1 MHIRWSGW
9 LALLAIAALAFAPAP
24 QAQDEAVV
32 QVTQIDRSQFPTVQ
46 VYVSITDAEGMPLPV
61 PAEAVQ
67 LFENGEPVRLEAVA
81 GQGEIGPLTTLL
93 VIDVSGS
100 MAVAGK
106 LKAAQAAAHAYVDQ
120 MREGDQA
127 GVLAFNVESDLLQPI
142 TRNRQALHTAI
153 DALETHDDTALY
165 DALLEGVALLESIQ
179 GRKAII
185 ALTDGMDNSSAA
197 TLDRVVTRTTDGGL
211 SISAIGLG
219 DRSQL
224 GVSFAGLDDEAL
236 KQMAENAGGSFG
248 LAADQP
254 SLTRLYQRL
263 GRALQSEYRLT
274 YTTQSPLRDGLNRQL
289 TVRLGDR
296 AAAAEAAYNPGGVL
310 PEVATYPSWAL
321 FLAGLA
327 LLVVLMVL
335 PGVIRMGSDR
345 LRKPEPSAKAGKPK
359 AGRIRLGEEA
369 KPSAQRRV
377 KLR

>member
-46 VYVSITDAEGMPLPV
+46 VYVSVTDAEGMPLPV

-106 LKAAQAAAHAYVDQ
+106 LKAAQAAANAYVDQ

-248 LAADQP
+248 LAADQA

-310 PEVATYPSWAL
+310 PEVATYPSWVL

>member
-1 MHIRWSGW
+1 MHIRWSSW

-46 VYVSITDAEGMPLPV
+46 VYVSVTDAEGMPLPV

-142 TRNRQALHTAI
+142 TRNRQALHAAI

-248 LAADQP
+248 LAADQA

-310 PEVATYPSWAL
+310 PEVATYPSWVL

>member
-1 MHIRWSGW
+1 MHIRWSSW

-46 VYVSITDAEGMPLPV
+46 VYVSVTDAEGMPLPV

-142 TRNRQALHTAI
+142 TRNRQALHAAI

-248 LAADQP
+248 LAADQA

>member
-1 MHIRWSGW
+1 
-9 LALLAIAALAFAPAP
+9 
-24 QAQDEAVV
+24 
-32 QVTQIDRSQFPTVQ
+32 
-46 VYVSITDAEGMPLPV
+46 
-61 PAEAVQ
+61 
-67 LFENGEPVRLEAVA
+67 VA

-100 MAVAGK
+100 MAVEGK
-106 LKAAQAAAHAYVDQ
+106 LKAAQAAAHAYVNQ

-142 TRNRQALHTAI
+142 TRNRQALHAAI

-165 DALLEGVALLESIQ
+165 DALLEGVALLEPIR

-197 TLDRVVTRTTDGGL
+197 TLDGVVSRTTDGGL

-224 GVSFAGLDDEAL
+224 GVSFAGLDDGAL
-236 KQMAENAGGSFG
+236 KQLAANAGGAFG
-248 LAADQP
+248 LAADQA

-274 YTTQSPLRDGLNRQL
+274 YTTQSPLRDGLNRRL
-289 TVRLGDR
+289 TVRINDG
-296 AAAAEAAYNPGGVL
+296 ASAAEAAYNPGGVL
-310 PEVATYPSWAL
+310 PEVAASPSWAL

-327 LLVVLMVL
+327 LLVGLMAL
-335 PGVIRMGSDR
+335 PGFIRMGSDR

-369 KPSAQRRV
+369 KPPAQHRV

>member
-1 MHIRWSGW
+1 MHIRWSSW

-46 VYVSITDAEGMPLPV
+46 VYVSVTDAEGMPLPV

-106 LKAAQAAAHAYVDQ
+106 LQAAQAAAHAYVDQ

-142 TRNRQALHTAI
+142 TRNRQALHAAI

-248 LAADQP
+248 LAADQA